1 MTYINKYLKDI
12 KPYRVASHKIWA
24 VPQEERASI
33 LKLDWNEATCEPT
46 PLVKKRL
53 LNLLSN
59 DFLNLYPATY
69 NEELYL
75 KIAEYVRIPRE
86 NIQYFASSDA
96 LHEYISRLYIA
107 VGDAVLLLWPSYDN
121 FRLTMQVA
129 GAKVSFYEIDYNF
142 CFNLEAFED
151 EIDKVKPKLVYI
163 CNPNNPTGLMFERN
177 YIEHLLKKYKETV
190 FLVDEAY
197 IEFNEEYSCKD
208 FVLKYENLLISRTMS
223 KAFGLA
229 NIRFGYLLAS
239 KENIEL
245 ISNIRNPKNI
255 TTFAQEAVIAALSDV
270 EYMKS
275 YVQEIIKARA
285 FFIESINTRC
295 CDKFKAYESHA
306 NFVMIKCLDKQIKDE
321 VLEYLEDNNIFVR
334 NINQSESVRNC
345 IRVTIGTIAQMKC
358 VIKVLESFC
367 CCNTIRQ

>member
-1 MTYINKYLKDI
+1 MTSYINKHLKDV
-12 KPYRVASHKIWA
+12 KPYKVASHKIWA
-24 VPQEERASI
+24 VSQEERSSI
-33 LKLDWNEATCEPT
+33 LKLDWNEATCGPT
-46 PLVKKRL
+46 PLVKERL

-59 DFLNLYPATY
+59 DLLNLYPATY
-69 NEELYL
+69 NAELYL
-75 KIAEYVRIPRE
+75 KIAEYVGIPKE

-129 GAKVSFYEIDYNF
+129 GAEVSYYEIGNNF
-142 CFNLEAFED
+142 LFNPKAFEN
-151 EIDKVKPKLVYI
+151 EIDRVRPKLVYI
-163 CNPNNPTGLMFERN
+163 CNPNNPTGLVLDRN
-177 YIEHLLKKYKETV
+177 YIENLLKKYKDTL

-197 IEFNEEYSCKD
+197 IEFDEGYSCKE
-208 FVLKYENLLISRTMS
+208 FVLEYENLLISRTMS

-239 KENIEL
+239 KENIKL

-270 EYMKS
+270 EYMRS
-275 YVQEIIKARA
+275 YVQEVIKART

-295 CDKFKAYESHA
+295 YEKFKAYESHA
-306 NFVMIKCLDKQIKDE
+306 NFVMIECRNKQIKE
-321 VLEYLEDNNIFVR
+321 KISNYLEDNNIFIR
-334 NINQSESVRNC
+334 AISQSESVRNC
-345 IRVTIGTIAQMKC
+345 IRITIGTIAQMKR
-358 VIKVLESFC
+358 VIKVFESFC
-367 CCNTIRQ
+367 